1 MAAAHLGRENLTE
14 IHPFHVLELA
24 LVRKGASVCHR
35 EKSVVFKPHKYC
47 SVSASRLVY
56 AKGWIPNCAEFLL
69 CAGWGVVMTEVAL
82 PERIGLSCVRAAG
95 RGSACVGRAAWKFCF
110 NF

>member
-1 MAAAHLGRENLTE
+1 MAVAHLGKENLTE

-35 EKSVVFKPHKYC
+35 EKSVIFKPHKYC

-56 AKGWIPNCAEFLL
+56 AKG
-69 CAGWGVVMTEVAL
+69 
-82 PERIGLSCVRAAG
+82 
-95 RGSACVGRAAWKFCF
+95 
-110 NF
+110 